1 MGTRPL
7 TIGYFFPRADL
18 QALGRGADNMSL
30 AEFSLERKIAFVTGG
45 GRGLGRAGALALA
58 SAGAHVILVSRT
70 RSQLDETATAVEALG
85 RKAVVAVADIRSGA
99 QIEAAVRVAVETFGR
114 IDILFNN
121 AGTNVRKPVVEMT
134 DEDWHTV
141 IDTNVKGIFLVARA
155 VARQMITQKSGCII
169 NMSSMSS
176 ISPERDKVV
185 YASSKGAVL
194 QFTKGLALEL
204 AAHGIRVNAIAPGY
218 IMTPLVKG
226 YLEADGERHQRILQR
241 IPLGRIGQPDE
252 IGGALVFL
260 ASDAARYITGA
271 TIAIDGGWTAA

>member
-1 MGTRPL
+1 
-7 TIGYFFPRADL
+7 
-18 QALGRGADNMSL
+18 MSL
-30 AEFSLERKIAFVTGG
+30 AEFSLNDKVAFVTGA

-58 SAGAHVILVSRT
+58 RAGAHLVLISRT
-70 RSQLDETATAVEALG
+70 RSQLDETAAAAEALG
-85 RKAVVAVADIRSGA
+85 RKAIVAVADIRDSG
-99 QIEAAVRVAVETFGR
+99 QIEAAVRTAVETLGR
-114 IDILFNN
+114 IDVLFNN

-134 DEDWHTV
+134 EEDWHTI

-176 ISPERDKVV
+176 VSPERDKVV
-185 YASSKGAVL
+185 YASSKGAVM

-218 IMTPLVKG
+218 MMTPLVKG
-226 YLEADGERHQRILQR
+226 YLEADAERYMRILQR
-241 IPLGRIGQPDE
+241 IALGRIGQPEE

-271 TIAIDGGWTAA
+271 TITIDGGWTAS